1 MELRPDIT
9 VAAAKLTSGFDV
21 SRELRQLGALLRDGE
36 IVHRLAAGVYGSGGG
51 LLAVTN
57 RRVLLLRDGRGG
69 QASEGFPLEL
79 LTSVEW
85 VPGPARGTIIVGDAE
100 NSAELTQVEPVEGTS
115 VVKLIRSLVPQD
127 SYEDDGYEDDE
138 YDEYD
143 ELAEAGEDAL
153 LTHGAPA
160 MSGAGR
166 RESGTRDS
174 GGGQTSRSGRFAV
187 TMKLRQPRDT
197 PLGAP
202 ERSDSE
208 RSGSV
213 RTASARTGSTR
224 TGSTRTG
231 SVGSATARS
240 ASVGTGSV
248 GTGSGRTGPGRTGS
262 GRSGADR
269 LPEQKSGSEQS
280 MPTRAVRRAAESER
294 SGGVATEGRGT
305 RSIRTS
311 GGLPAGAVPVSALTG
326 RAPVDLDRSASFPEQ
341 AYAEPQHSAARR
353 SYPEPQAY
361 AEPEP
366 QAYPDPQPYPQ
377 PYPEA
382 QPDPESHVHPE
393 PRAHVE
399 PPPAAR
405 TGGTRRARGTSSS
418 GGHSAVPGVRS
429 IEGSGALGSR
439 LIGEV
444 PVRKL
449 AEETGGQGAVSR
461 VDERPGRFA
470 DERGGFDDRL
480 DSDRRDGDRRDGD
493 RRAGRRD
500 SDRLTDDR
508 RGADR
513 RGGRRQADRFADDG
527 LADDGFEDDR
537 FEDDREPVSRRLEDR
552 RPGDRRPG
560 RSDDRLEGRRGAR
573 FGPVSD
579 GDPDRDLDGE
589 LDRDLGEAPRRFDE
603 RRPGRSEERRGARA
617 DDRRRTTYDEDSGEF
632 RRTRTAVDTGSFG
645 VGGSQRP
652 RGDAR
657 SRSLLEDDHDSSR
670 RSKWLWI
677 GGVAAAVAALGAVG
691 GVALLHHSDSPAAV
705 NPAPAASDSLAGP
718 VVRVTKVIDGD
729 TIEVS
734 GPVTGQVEIIGIS
747 APRSDKGQCGATAS
761 TAFASRTLA
770 GTSVTLV
777 SDPSQ
782 PATDKSGRRL
792 ASLRT
797 DNGFD
802 YAVLAAGA
810 GMARYYDSGTP
821 VAQAQDIKNAQ
832 AEAEKAGR
840 GLWGSPC
847 NGRLSISDSGS
858 STAKK
863 ASTST
868 EGSTSSSSKQSSS
881 PESDSTGTTGGSTR

>member
-85 VPGPARGTIIVGDAE
+85 VAGPARGTIIVGDAD
-100 NSAELTQVEPVEGTS
+100 NTAELTQVEPVEGAS

-127 SYEDDGYEDDE
+127 SYEDDGYEDD

-166 RESGTRDS
+166 ASGGRDSRGRDS
-174 GGGQTSRSGRFAV
+174 GGRDPGDREPGSQASRSGRFAV

-202 ERSDSE
+202 PRSDSE
-208 RSGSV
+208 RSDSV
-213 RTASARTGSTR
+213 RSSSDR
-224 TGSTRTG
+224 
-231 SVGSATARS
+231 
-240 ASVGTGSV
+240 
-248 GTGSGRTGPGRTGS
+248 PGS
-262 GRSGADR
+262 GRSGGSGRSVSTRSGTGRPGSDR
-269 LPEQKSGSEQS
+269 LLPEQKSASERS
-280 MPTRAVRRAAESER
+280 MPTRAVRRAAADGERSLSERSLSERSVSERSVSER
-294 SGGVATEGRGT
+294 SGSAPAER
-305 RSIRTS
+305 RSTRTS
-311 GGLPAGAVPVSALTG
+311 GSLPVGAVPVSALDG
-326 RAPVDLDRSASFPEQ
+326 RTPGDLDRSASFPEQ
-341 AYAEPQHSAARR
+341 QGIEQ
-353 SYPEPQAY
+353 
-361 AEPEP
+361 
-366 QAYPDPQPYPQ
+366 
-377 PYPEA
+377 
-382 QPDPESHVHPE
+382 
-393 PRAHVE
+393 
-399 PPPAAR
+399 
-405 TGGTRRARGTSSS
+405 TGGSRHGRGAGGS

-429 IEGSGALGSR
+429 IEGSGALGSQ
-439 LIGEV
+439 LVGEV
-444 PVRKL
+444 PVHKL
-449 AEETGGQGAVSR
+449 AEETGGQSAVSR
-461 VDERPGRFA
+461 IDDRPAPFEDERPARYADHHDDDRHGAGRFQ
-470 DERGGFDDRL
+470 DDRFQDDRFQDDRL
-480 DSDRRDGDRRDGD
+480 R
-493 RRAGRRD
+493 
-500 SDRLTDDR
+500 
-508 RGADR
+508 
-513 RGGRRQADRFADDG
+513 
-527 LADDGFEDDR
+527 DDR
-537 FEDDREPVSRRLEDR
+537 FREDRFGDDRDAVPS
-552 RPGDRRPG
+552 
-560 RSDDRLEGRRGAR
+560 
-573 FGPVSD
+573 
-579 GDPDRDLDGE
+579 
-589 LDRDLGEAPRRFDE
+589 RFDE
-603 RRPGRSEERRGARA
+603 RRPTRTGDRRGSRFDDDLDDVPSRFDEHRPSRSEERRGGRS
-617 DDRRRTTYDEDSGEF
+617 DDRRRTMYDEDSGEF
-632 RRTRTAVDTGSFG
+632 RRTRTAVDSGPLG
-645 VGGSQRP
+645 VSGSQRG
-652 RGDAR
+652 RGDVR
-657 SRSLLEDDHDSSR
+657 SRGLLDDDDFDTPR

-718 VVRVTKVIDGD
+718 VVRVTKVVDGD

-734 GPVTGQVEIIGIS
+734 GPVTGQVEVLGIS

-770 GTSVTLV
+770 GTNVTLV
-777 SDPSQ
+777 TDPSQ
-782 PATDKSGRRL
+782 PATDRSGRRL

-832 AEAEKAGR
+832 TEAEKADR

-847 NGRLSISDSGS
+847 NGRLTVSESGS

-863 ASTST
+863 ASTSG
-868 EGSTSSSSKQSSS
+868 EGSTSSSTK
-881 PESDSTGTTGGSTR
+881 STTEPASTSGTSTTR